1 MINRSGLLLS
11 SMPGLGQAGGGEV
24 LPCSFKF
31 KLPFI
36 LRFAPR
42 NLHIRSLTGTHQKF
56 FPFSND
62 LADNIVS
69 DSCKLANF
77 CKEGIQTSKP
87 GMGRPDMR
95 VPEVLLHTLK
105 KWILARKRPNLAQ
118 TWHFWPSIGIFGPF
132 DPMPDQKTM
141 QTRCLGVF
149 LCYVGTKTFAFSCK
163 N

>member
-1 MINRSGLLLS
+1 MMKRSGLLLS

-77 CKEGIQTSKP
+77 CKEGIQTLKP
-87 GMGRPDMR
+87 GMGRHFGRHLASIMW
-95 VPEVLLHTLK
+95 VPKLLLTT
-105 KWILARKRPNLAQ
+105 IRIR
-118 TWHFWPSIGIFGPF
+118 IFGPKMATF
-132 DPMPDQKTM
+132 GPKSAFLVI
-141 QTRCLGVF
+141 LGQILPFFAPFVQF
-149 LCYVGTKTFAFSCK
+149 LTKKLYEQGA
-163 N
+163 

>member
-36 LRFAPR
+36 LSFAPR

-69 DSCKLANF
+69 DCSKLANF

-95 VPEVLLHTLK
+95 VPEV
-105 KWILARKRPNLAQ
+105 
-118 TWHFWPSIGIFGPF
+118 
-132 DPMPDQKTM
+132 
-141 QTRCLGVF
+141 
-149 LCYVGTKTFAFSCK
+149 
-163 N
+163 

>member
-1 MINRSGLLLS
+1 MMTRSGLLLS
-11 SMPGLGQAGGGEV
+11 SMHGLGQAGGGEV

-36 LRFAPR
+36 LSFAPR

-118 TWHFWPSIGIFGPF
+118 TWHFWLNIVIFGPF
-132 DPMPDQKTM
+132 DLMPDQKTM
-141 QTRCLGVF
+141 WTSCLGGF
-149 LCYVGTKTFAFSCK
+149 LLCWYQNFYLLP
-163 N
+163 

>member
-36 LRFAPR
+36 LSFAPR

-69 DSCKLANF
+69 DSSKLANF

-95 VPEVLLHTLK
+95 VPEV
-105 KWILARKRPNLAQ
+105 
-118 TWHFWPSIGIFGPF
+118 
-132 DPMPDQKTM
+132 
-141 QTRCLGVF
+141 
-149 LCYVGTKTFAFSCK
+149 
-163 N
+163 